1 MRPDNHAYLIMDI
14 SNKMDDVYF
23 MQYTNRAI
31 SDKPYVKESNEFLKF
46 AAIRNYSIA

>member
-31 SDKPYVKESNEFLKF
+31 SDKPYVKESNEFLKLF
-46 AAIRNYSIA
+46 EIIQ